1 MTKTKKLLQG
11 GKYLGEGSYGC
22 VISPAIPC
30 IDKYTQRKTKKH
42 NHHKREKTPKN
53 NTKKDKSVSKII
65 IAPNK
70 DSKDELII
78 SNLIKHIDP
87 KQTYFITYNDYC
99 QLKQLPH
106 HRNNTSRVRYI
117 NNNREE
123 YYSLNN
129 KYKTIKS
136 RKFNDNNNDNNYI
149 KGYNNHNN
157 TDEDKCLIDLS
168 LKPINIIMPYGGYDL
183 YDLIRNYDYNY
194 KKKKEYER
202 KLNKLKSQKNKL
214 QKNKSKYDMY
224 LGKYEKELYKH
235 THFLITQTMLS
246 AHFKSIFKHLLN
258 GLGKLHNAR
267 IVNRD
272 IKLENIMANYNTKT
286 KKLDVR
292 YIDFGLSDSIPYNKC
307 NKKNINYSGTPGYI
321 APELIISYT
330 MLTYSY
336 DDYYSTTKKHNEE
349 DYSYLD
355 ILYLKKMKYSIKSDI
370 NEDILKKYLD
380 FKEYEFYDNMFSIY
394 NKNKYKKTIFDKV
407 YNDIKTHYDK
417 KTIIDAYFGIDS
429 VSTKNGYLQKGDVF
443 ALGITMYEYLL
454 HTHSRHFFD
463 KNTKLHHLLK
473 YMIHPDPEQ
482 RYNVNE
488 CLNHSYFT
496 PLKI

>member
-1 MTKTKKLLQG
+1 MIKTKKLLQG

-30 IDKYTQRKTKKH
+30 IDKYTHSKTKKQT
-42 NHHKREKTPKN
+42 NHKREKTRKN
-53 NTKKDKSVSKII
+53 NTKKNKLVSKII

-78 SNLIKHIDP
+78 SNLIKQIDP

-106 HRNNTSRVRYI
+106 HRNNTSRVKYI
-117 NNNREE
+117 NNDREE

-129 KYKTIKS
+129 KHKTIKS
-136 RKFNDNNNDNNYI
+136 RKYNDDNNDN
-149 KGYNNHNN
+149 KSYNNN

-168 LKPINIIMPYGGYDL
+168 LKPINIIMPYGGYNL
-183 YDLIRNYDYNY
+183 VDLINNYDYNY
-194 KKKKEYER
+194 KKKSEYEK
-202 KLNKLKSQKNKL
+202 KLNKLKSQKY
-214 QKNKSKYDMY
+214 KSKYDMY
-224 LGKYEKELYKH
+224 MSKYEEELYKH
-235 THFLITQTMLS
+235 KHFIATYSILS
-246 AHFKSIFKHLLN
+246 THFKSIFKHLLS
-258 GLGKLHNAR
+258 GLVKLHNAR

-272 IKLENIMANYNTKT
+272 IKLENIMANYNIKT

-292 YIDFGLSDSIPYNKC
+292 YIDFGLSDSIQPNKC
-307 NKKNINYSGTPGYI
+307 NKKNINYSGTPGYV
-321 APELIISYT
+321 APELMFSNT

-336 DDYYSTTKKHNEE
+336 DDYYSTTIKHNEE

-355 ILYLKKMKYSIKSDI
+355 ILYVKKMKYSMKNDI
-370 NEDILKKYLD
+370 NEEILKKYHD
-380 FKEYEFYDNMFSIY
+380 FKEYEFYNNMFSIY
-394 NKNKYKKTIFDKV
+394 NKNKYKKSIFDKV

-417 KTIIDAYFGIDS
+417 KTIVDAYFGINS
-429 VSTKNGYLQKGDVF
+429 FSTKNGYLQKGDIF
-443 ALGITMYEYLL
+443 ALGMTMYEYLL
-454 HTHSRHFFD
+454 HTHSNHFFD

-482 RYNVNE
+482 RYNLNE
-488 CLNHSYFT
+488 CLKHSYF
-496 PLKI
+496 K